1 MVDFILKNSELAPWN
16 SGYIK
21 IICLLY
27 LILSLERERQRK
39 AFAMNCHR
47 RAGGNTS
54 EDAGQ
59 PVLIEQFSSL
69 NVQWRL
75 GPTMYCLGGI
85 PPRTFIF
92 VYSLMDFSRL
102 STSSSPS
109 KINAIPPWWKLQWT
123 VSEQQQFPQPI
134 STYRTSVCFVKQTQ
148 TLRSGMF
155 WVKQN

>member
-1 MVDFILKNSELAPWN
+1 MISLCFSKSGMVDFILKNSKLAPWN

-39 AFAMNCHR
+39 AFAMNCHC

-69 NVQWRL
+69 NVQ
-75 GPTMYCLGGI
+75 
-85 PPRTFIF
+85 
-92 VYSLMDFSRL
+92 
-102 STSSSPS
+102 
-109 KINAIPPWWKLQWT
+109 
-123 VSEQQQFPQPI
+123 
-134 STYRTSVCFVKQTQ
+134 
-148 TLRSGMF
+148 
-155 WVKQN
+155 